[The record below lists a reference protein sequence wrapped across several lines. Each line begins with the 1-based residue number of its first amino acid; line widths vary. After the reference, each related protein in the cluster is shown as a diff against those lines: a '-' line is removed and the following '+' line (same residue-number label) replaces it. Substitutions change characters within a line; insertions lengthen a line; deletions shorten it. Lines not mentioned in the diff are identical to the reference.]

1 MYGEEHKSKGL
12 DLEEIEYEDI
22 AEEIDD
28 EDLEEIEYVDFED
41 ETEYT
46 DFQDTDAESSYVEI
60 EEFEDEDVDFE
71 PEEPKKKGKQHKKEP
86 YDAYTDDDKKT
97 SAIYIVFITLTALG
111 VIAVLVVFGLWF
123 YKESDDGE
131 PGVALIHQY
140 TVTES
145 GKIGQNVAETD
156 IRLQEERRAA
166 EEAARLEVEAA
177 AKAEEEAKKD
187 LGMVFTPVQETVTA
201 KDATNLRDI
210 PSQGEDSTVMLTLQN
225 GQTATRI
232 GVSDKGWSKLEY
244 NGETYYAISNYLTT
258 DLTVKPQEVVPEDDG
273 IKTVFTACNEQVTPK
288 IEVNLRAL
296 PSVTNPDATVVVTL
310 KAGEVVT
317 RTGINTDVGWSR
329 VEYNG
334 QTLYCVSSYVYVVQ

>member
-46 DFQDTDAESSYVEI
+46 DFQDAESSYVEI

-71 PEEPKKKGKQHKKEP
+71 AEEPKKKGKQHKKEP
-86 YDAYTDDDKKT
+86 YEAYTDDEQKT
-97 SAIYIVFITLTALG
+97 SAIYIVFIALTALG

-123 YKESDDGE
+123 YKESDGGE

-140 TVTES
+140 TVSES
-145 GKIGQNVAETD
+145 GKFGQNVAETD
-156 IRLQEERRAA
+156 LRLKEERRAA
-166 EEAARLEVEAA
+166 EEAARLEAEAA

-187 LGMVFTPVQETVTA
+187 LGMVFSPVQETVTA

-273 IKTVFTACNEQVTPK
+273 IKTVFTACNEPVTPK
-288 IEVNLRAL
+288 IEVNLRTL